1 MFAATLE
8 TRFRSWCRL
17 SRVNALKMHPRW
29 SNLASFFTP
38 DGFFFDTRLIS
49 MRTIIEFTVIGF
61 ENVTLVHTF
70 YFFFF
75 FNNLYKYEME
85 LN

>member
-1 MFAATLE
+1 
-8 TRFRSWCRL
+8 
-17 SRVNALKMHPRW
+17 
-29 SNLASFFTP
+29 
-38 DGFFFDTRLIS
+38 

>member
-1 MFAATLE
+1 
-8 TRFRSWCRL
+8 
-17 SRVNALKMHPRW
+17 
-29 SNLASFFTP
+29 
-38 DGFFFDTRLIS
+38 

-75 FNNLYKYEME
+75 NNLYKYEME